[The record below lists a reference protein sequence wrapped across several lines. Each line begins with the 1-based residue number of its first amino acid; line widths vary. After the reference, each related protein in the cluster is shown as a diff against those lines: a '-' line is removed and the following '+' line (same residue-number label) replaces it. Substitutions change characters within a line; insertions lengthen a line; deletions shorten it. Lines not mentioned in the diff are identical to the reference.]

1 MAIKINLLEV
11 AGIRPAIIGTR
22 YAMKSNDRASREN
35 DIKLLQN
42 LNEAGDPH
50 NKLLRQID
58 AWMTI
63 RASILWWKQFDTY
76 RMGVEKNSESTM
88 HTITKFPFKP
98 SDFGW
103 PEYEDSDGVLSYD
116 KTYVP
121 FKQQIINRL
130 NKLRDIFID
139 PTTSKS
145 SKEMAWMEIIDI
157 LPESYMQERMVKV
170 SYAALQKIYFER
182 KNHKLKDWHTLCD
195 FIETLPLSWLIT
207 RKPFEPSDIKN
218 TWGSPAE
225 FFSKTDCI
233 SREEANTDVLNG
245 YGEQNGYDFLIHY
258 KEYLDRT
265 LFDDPDSTRRKP

>member
-1 MAIKINLLEV
+1 
-11 AGIRPAIIGTR
+11 
-22 YAMKSNDRASREN
+22 MKSNDRASREN

-88 HTITKFPFKP
+88 HTITKHPFTP
-98 SDFGW
+98 EDFGW
-103 PEYEDSDGVLSYD
+103 QDKDHGEESIRSEILSFLNITRDLYLNEPDPAIKRRYWDS
-116 KTYVP
+116 
-121 FKQQIINRL
+121 
-130 NKLRDIFID
+130 
-139 PTTSKS
+139 
-145 SKEMAWMEIIDI
+145 IIDI

-195 FIETLPLSWLIT
+195 FIESLPLSWLIT

-218 TWGSPAE
+218 TWGSPVE
-225 FFSKTDCI
+225 FFSKTDFI

-265 LFDDPDSTRRKP
+265 LFDDPVLD